1 MADVDKYV
9 GLFEIMFES
18 KRRSKS
24 HQVPQAL
31 PGAVDVSDLTA
42 GRVNAVA
49 ADTDVYLKRRGG
61 RTYLVPA
68 N

>member
-1 MADVDKYV
+1 
-9 GLFEIMFES
+9 MFDDSRHS
-18 KRRSKS
+18 KL
-24 HQVPQAL
+24 HQVPPAL
-31 PGAVDVSDLTA
+31 PGAVDVSGLSA
-42 GRVNAVA
+42 GRVSAVA